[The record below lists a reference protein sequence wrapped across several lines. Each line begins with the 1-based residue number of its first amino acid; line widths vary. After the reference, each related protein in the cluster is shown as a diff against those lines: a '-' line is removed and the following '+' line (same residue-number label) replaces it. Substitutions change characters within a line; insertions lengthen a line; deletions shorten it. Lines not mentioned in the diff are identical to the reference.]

1 MSIYRTIALGVSLL
15 IMSLLLVTCDA
26 EFVYIVFLFISPKT
40 VIFAEKSLTL
50 K

>member
-1 MSIYRTIALGVSLL
+1 MSICRIIDIGDSSL

-26 EFVYIVFLFISPKT
+26 EFVYIVFLFISPQT